1 MLIDFYYD
9 SLQPGSSKLSDVGEG
24 ITDVS
29 FRTRQGVRKQSCYPR
44 TMPSEK
50 KRPPFRSVALELTH
64 ASVLGCGLLYVNPLS
79 DVRYQ
84 GGGPCK
90 LHLFMNLA

>member
-9 SLQPGSSKLSDVGEG
+9 SLQPGSSKPSDVGEG

-29 FRTRQGVRKQSCYPR
+29 FRTRRGVRKQSCYTG

-50 KRPPFRSVALELTH
+50 KRPAFQKCCPGAH
-64 ASVLGCGLLYVNPLS
+64 AGICAWARLYVNPLG

-90 LHLFMNLA
+90 LHLFMKLA